1 MQNSFE
7 CNKIKLTFWSEKIR
21 KFNFHH
27 FPLFHALQSIT
38 GDFIFRMS
46 IMTSPPA
53 SIASP
58 GRVSGVSPTVPL
70 IPRSFLV
77 PVSWSWC
84 ARTQNGISGRNSWTW
99 YKISEARIKERSH
112 LIISFELSRIRVILQ
127 DRKLKVFRFSH
138 SSTFHFFPMRVTFSG
153 RLDNFIL
160 HEWFIFLSFISLL
173 NLHLHLGGFH
183 FVFSF

>member
-1 MQNSFE
+1 
-7 CNKIKLTFWSEKIR
+7 
-21 KFNFHH
+21 
-27 FPLFHALQSIT
+27 
-38 GDFIFRMS
+38 MS
-46 IMTSPPA
+46 IMTSAPA

-77 PVSWSWC
+77 PVSRSWC

-112 LIISFELSRIRVILQ
+112 LIISFELSRIRMILQ
-127 DRKLKVFRFSH
+127 DGKLKVFRFSH
-138 SSTFHFFPMRVTFSG
+138 SSTFHFFPLRVTFSG

-173 NLHLHLGGFH
+173 RCVQSPLGATASSVNPAASTISPKSSETSERPCATSTIAWKTGWA
-183 FVFSF
+183 SLWEL